1 MAFFSSKS
9 RGRFGEDFYQR
20 HKKLFYVGYTMK
32 TLSTL
37 LMVAMFAHV
46 TPSTG
51 QIVTQQQAELLYQ
64 ARWTLVRVISVTQE
78 QGRSCMKDPRHSV
91 AVRGAFEREAWRWT
105 QRHKYLDDLN
115 RRFYS
120 LLINSFGMD
129 FANSYSDFT
138 DAILEEQYFED
149 VRKKVLNSSPD
160 FCIDFLFDLL
170 NKRRDFET
178 LEPVA
183 YKYLLDDLNSGKL
196 N

>member
-1 MAFFSSKS
+1 MAN
-9 RGRFGEDFYQR
+9 
-20 HKKLFYVGYTMK
+20 KL
-32 TLSTL
+32 SL
-37 LMVAMFAHV
+37 LLFVAMSLHGL
-46 TPSTG
+46 PSTG
-51 QIVTQQQAELLYQ
+51 QIITQQQAELLYQ

-105 QRHKYLDDLN
+105 QRHKYVDDLN

-120 LLINSFGMD
+120 LLINSFGKG
-129 FANSYSDFT
+129 FADSYSDRT

-149 VRKKVLNSSPD
+149 IRKQVLNSSPE

-178 LEPVA
+178 LEPIT
-183 YKYLLDDLNSGKL
+183 YKFLMDDFNSGKL

>member
-1 MAFFSSKS
+1 VN
-9 RGRFGEDFYQR
+9 
-20 HKKLFYVGYTMK
+20 KL
-32 TLSTL
+32 SL
-37 LMVAMFAHV
+37 LLFAAMSLHGL
-46 TPSTG
+46 PCTG
-51 QIVTQQQAELLYQ
+51 QILSSQQAELLYQ
-64 ARWTLVRVISVTQE
+64 ARWTLVRVVSVTQE

-120 LLINSFGMD
+120 LLVNSFGMD
-129 FANSYSDFT
+129 FANSVSDLT

-149 VRKKVLNSSPD
+149 VRKQVLNSSPD

-178 LEPVA
+178 LDPIT
-183 YKYLLDDLNSGKL
+183 YKFLMDDLNSGKL